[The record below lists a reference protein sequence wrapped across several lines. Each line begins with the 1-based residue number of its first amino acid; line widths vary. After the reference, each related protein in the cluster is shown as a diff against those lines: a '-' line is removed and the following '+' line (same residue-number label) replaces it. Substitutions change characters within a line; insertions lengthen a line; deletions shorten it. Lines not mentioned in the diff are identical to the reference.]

1 MNTSTL
7 NQLQEAGLNH
17 NFRLNQIVRGKNA
30 GVFVILD
37 FKRIADIPMA
47 ILKAVNP
54 ENLSETTPGQIAL
67 DIASIKPYS
76 VA

>member
-1 MNTSTL
+1 MSTSTL
-7 NQLQEAGLNH
+7 NQLQEVGFTH

-37 FKRIADIPMA
+37 FKTIANIPMA

-54 ENLSETTPGQIAL
+54 ENLLETAPGQIAL
-67 DIASIKPYS
+67 DFMSIKPYS
-76 VA
+76 A